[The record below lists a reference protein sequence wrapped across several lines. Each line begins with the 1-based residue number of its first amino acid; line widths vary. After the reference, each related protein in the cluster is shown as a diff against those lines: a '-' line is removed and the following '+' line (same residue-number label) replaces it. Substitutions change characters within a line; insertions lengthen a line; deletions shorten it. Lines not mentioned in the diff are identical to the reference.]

1 MSFLLLSF
9 IPHLFLALV
18 GKPLLPSQLEEKVPI
33 LMYHHIR
40 VPPPGAKRLERLLT
54 VTPDDFYKQMDA
66 LYKAGY
72 RTISL
77 KELFERKWEKKF
89 IITFDDGYKDVL
101 TEAYPILSSFGFKAT
116 IFVIVNEIGKP
127 GHLDWWDIKFLESQ
141 GWEVGS
147 HTMNHLNLTHLS
159 PLQQW
164 KEIYESKRILE
175 EKLGHPIYFIS
186 YPTGRFNE
194 QVIQLVKEAGY
205 LGAVTTIPGKI
216 NNIEDIYKLK
226 RVRINGGTP
235 LSYFVEKVIGTNNKT
250 LKISHSLSR

>member
-1 MSFLLLSF
+1 MELLFCLL
-9 IPHLFLALV
+9 PHLLLALV
-18 GKPLLPSQLEEKVPI
+18 SKPLLPSQGEEKVPI

-40 VPPPGAKRLERLLT
+40 VPPAGAKRLERILT
-54 VTPDDFYKQMDA
+54 VTPDDFYNQMDA
-66 LYKAGY
+66 LYKAGFK
-72 RTISL
+72 TISL
-77 KELFERKWEKKF
+77 RELFEKRWEKRF
-89 IITFDDGYKDVL
+89 IITLDDGYKDVL
-101 TEAYPILSSFGFKAT
+101 TEAYPILASFGFKAT

-127 GHLDWWDIKFLESQ
+127 GHLNWWDIKFLESQ

-147 HTMNHLNLTHLS
+147 HTMSHLNLTPLS
-159 PLQQW
+159 PSQQW

-186 YPTGRFNE
+186 YPAGRFNE

-216 NNIEDIYKLK
+216 NRIEDNYKLK

-235 LSYFVEKVIGTNNKT
+235 LSYFKEKVLEGNNKT
-250 LKISHSLSR
+250 LKISPSPSR